1 MNTDTICCLIC
12 WDLADCISK
21 EIQNKTKSNDE
32 NSSNYLIDH
41 ERQLKENETIY
52 NNYLQNK
59 KEEPPKNSMN

>member
-1 MNTDTICCLIC
+1 MNTDTICCLIG

-32 NSSNYLIDH
+32 NSTNYLIDH